1 MVKRLFSSQ
10 LRINMLSGVAV
21 TVIDTVALMI
31 AYPIYLH
38 FLGFE
43 KYGLWL
49 VLATVLNLARLGRL
63 GFDQAV
69 MKLVAEAHGCRDTK
83 GIQKYVT
90 TSLTLLFI
98 SGTVVL
104 TIILIFKNQIIGA
117 FNLSDENAKTVLSLL
132 PYIGFLSIYLF
143 IAEALNATL
152 SGLGRMDLAN
162 YVRSVGRILAVIVAT
177 ILLYG
182 GRGIESLLIGNTLC
196 FLFVHIVSVVCI
208 RRTANI
214 RFLRLNNFDYESSK
228 RILHFVGGIFVSSSS
243 AMLRQPFNKLMLSR
257 YAGVSTLPVFEIV
270 FRAAFQLKG
279 LLERG
284 FAALLPQISS
294 LSGLSTDYAVKRIR
308 TIIAKTTKLIFFL
321 ALPMYV
327 TFFVA
332 AELLFKLWLR
342 DKYVDTI
349 PLAFRILLVA
359 SFLNLTANPSYYSIM
374 GMGKIRHIF
383 IGTAIITFGNLA
395 GVFAFLF
402 ITGTVSVNAICS
414 ILVPSYLLS
423 AVYVILKTRS
433 ELRHRHEEYLQ
444 SSTQVE
450 DRLLDIT
457 GLTAAADAA
466 ITE

>member
-1 MVKRLFSSQ
+1 MIKRLFSSQ
-10 LRINMLSGVAV
+10 LRINMLSGIVV
-21 TVIDTVALMI
+21 TVIDTVALMV

-69 MKLVAEAHGCRDTK
+69 MKLVAEAHGHSDTK
-83 GIQKYVT
+83 SVQKYVT

-98 SGTVVL
+98 SGTAVL
-104 TIILIFKNQIIGA
+104 TIILIFKNQIISA
-117 FNLSDENAKTVLSLL
+117 FNLNDENAKTVLLLL

-143 IAEALNATL
+143 IVYALNATL

-162 YVRSVGRILAVIVAT
+162 YIQSIGRIMAVIVST

-196 FLFVHIVSVVCI
+196 FLFVHIASVVCI
-208 RRTANI
+208 HRAADV
-214 RFLRLNNFDYESSK
+214 RFLRVNNFDFKSCK
-228 RILHFVGGIFVSSSS
+228 RILHFVGGIFVSSGS

-257 YAGVSTLPVFEIV
+257 YAGVSVLPVYEIV

-279 LLERG
+279 LLEKG
-284 FAALLPQISS
+284 FSALLPQISS
-294 LSGLSTDYAVKRIR
+294 LSGLSTDHTVKRIR
-308 TIIAKTTKLIFFL
+308 AIIAKTTRLIFIM

-342 DKYVDTI
+342 DKYVDAI

-359 SFLNLTANPSYYSIM
+359 SFLSLTANPSYYSIL
-374 GMGKIRHIF
+374 GMGKVRHIF
-383 IGTAIITFGNLA
+383 IGSTMITFGNLI
-395 GVFAFLF
+395 GVFAFFF
-402 ITGTVSVNAICS
+402 ITGTVTVNAVCL
-414 ILVPSYLLS
+414 ILVPTHLLGS
-423 AVYVILKTRS
+423 IYVILKTRS
-433 ELRHRHEEYLQ
+433 ELKQRLEETLQ
-444 SSTQVE
+444 DSKQE
-450 DRLLDIT
+450 DSLWENTDL
-457 GLTAAADAA
+457 AAVAEAG
-466 ITE
+466 IEE